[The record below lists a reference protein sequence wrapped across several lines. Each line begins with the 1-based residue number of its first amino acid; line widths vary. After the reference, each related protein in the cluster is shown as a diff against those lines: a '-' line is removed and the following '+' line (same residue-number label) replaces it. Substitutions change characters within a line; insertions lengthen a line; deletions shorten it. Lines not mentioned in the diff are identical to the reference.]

1 VSEYEKQDVDISLAR
16 ASRVFDIAVAAIVAA
31 AEDGEVT
38 LKGDSISMAE
48 CEYWAER
55 RGWPPV
61 EHVRALSVLDRM
73 RTVYT
78 TGQVAKVLG
87 VSPDLV
93 IRLIDSGELEG
104 YRLPQT
110 APAKHGGDRRV
121 TKHALV
127 EYLSKNPCQQ
137 AKEMGLKPA
146 PTKRRLKA

>member
-1 VSEYEKQDVDISLAR
+1 MTDYEKQDVDISLAR
-16 ASRVFDIAVAAIVAA
+16 ASRVFDIAVAAIVTA
-31 AEDGEVT
+31 AEEGDVT
-38 LKGDSISMAE
+38 LKGDRISMVE
-48 CEYWAER
+48 CECWAER
-55 RGWPPV
+55 RGYPPV
-61 EHVRALSVLDRM
+61 EHVRALSVLERM
-73 RTVYT
+73 KTVYT

-137 AKEMGLKPA
+137 AKAMGMKATPSKP
-146 PTKRRLKA
+146 RLKA